1 MRRASAEGTATRT
14 RRSAP
19 QSRIAP
25 LYHQVYIQLRQRL
38 TEGGLD
44 PAVPLPSEPSLASA
58 YGVSRVTI
66 RKTLE
71 HLQAEGLIRRV
82 HGIGTFPVPLTGPAD
97 KANISGLLENL
108 ISYEVSTT
116 ADNLSWETAPP
127 PPSLLASLGT
137 EPCLRIVRLR
147 SYLGQPIS
155 LTTLHVPQLYA
166 GLLDPALP
174 GDEPVIRQLDRQGV
188 IAEQAEQVITAVAA
202 DAEAARHL
210 GIAEQAPLIAMRRLM
225 LDGDRRPVL
234 HQESLYTPE
243 RFEYRM
249 TLTRMSVGPAARW
262 TPIA

>member
-1 MRRASAEGTATRT
+1 MREAVAGG
-14 RRSAP
+14 RSAP
-19 QSRIAP
+19 QARIAP

-44 PAVPLPSEPSLASA
+44 PTVPLPSEPSLARD

-71 HLQAEGLIRRV
+71 RLQAEGLIRRV
-82 HGIGTFPVPLTGPAD
+82 HGIGTFPVAVPDATD
-97 KANISGLLENL
+97 KTNISGLLENL
-108 ISYEVSTT
+108 ISYEASTT
-116 ADNLSWETAPP
+116 ATNLSWAMVVPEPV
-127 PPSLLASLGT
+127 LGLGA
-137 EPCLRIVRLR
+137 EACLRIVRVR

-155 LTTLHVPQLYA
+155 LTTIHVPARHA
-166 GLLDPALP
+166 GLLDPERP
-174 GDEPVIRQLDRQGV
+174 GDEPVIRQLDRAGI
-188 IAEQAEQVITAVAA
+188 IAEQAEQIITAVAA
-202 DAEAARHL
+202 DAMMARHL
-210 GIAEQAPLIAMRRLM
+210 GIAEHAPLIAMRRLM
-225 LDGDRRPVL
+225 LDAERRPVL